1 MPEFTTEPFDYDEN
15 WSPDLFELEETLSA
29 FSDEPDGNAAAAELS
44 VAEAELRVIEASD
57 LLPTLRASLRDEFIA
72 EVAKIEQRRERV
84 RKLPVAV
91 AFALLVSACVLWPRS
106 EETQAA
112 AVVSDNPLDS
122 LAETNAGPAAAVSA
136 SQQSDSW
143 ALVEA
148 CASLRERRSS
158 IIKATFAAS
167 DSL

>member
-1 MPEFTTEPFDYDEN
+1 MPEFTTQPFDSDDN
-15 WSPDLFELEETLSA
+15 WSPGLFELEEKLSA
-29 FSDEPDGNAAAAELS
+29 FSDAPDGRAAVELS
-44 VAEAELRVIEASD
+44 VAEAELRVIDASD
-57 LLPTLRASLRDEFIA
+57 LLPTPRASLRDEFIA

-91 AFALLVSACVLWPRS
+91 AFVLLVSACVLWPRS
-106 EETQAA
+106 EVTQAA

-148 CASLRERRSS
+148 CASLREQRSS
-158 IIKATFAAS
+158 IIRATFAAT